1 MNKENRQNEERM
13 EDFESFFEVSL
24 QQYRPGEVVRGTIV
38 DIRDDKGLVN
48 FGYKTE
54 GVVSMSELEG
64 AKVGDEVE
72 LSIVKMNNDGVILSK
87 KAINAKG
94 DFSAIKEKE
103 SSGIPVEVKITEFV
117 SNDKTKGY
125 RGRVGE
131 IEAFIPEN
139 LIDINLKEID
149 PAKFINK
156 VLLAKVLRVH
166 GGKKQ
171 SVVVSPRHHLVEEAK
186 KKKDEF
192 FNKYKVGDSIKG
204 VVKTLKDYGAFISLG
219 GIDGFLHKNEMSWGR
234 VKNPAKFLAEND
246 NVEVVILEID
256 KDTSKVAV
264 GMKQLQNDP
273 WDNAEKK
280 YPEGSSVKGTVVA
293 RKRAGYVVEIADG
306 IDGFVPNEEIG
317 WLKHSKSTL
326 NIKDMVEGRVI
337 GYDNERKRVIMSVKD
352 LQDNPWTTLKKEHP
366 EGSVVK
372 GTIKS
377 ITDFGLFIDFG
388 SILDGLVRKSDVS
401 WREEIADLNTVYKVG
416 DTVEA
421 KILNIDEDKERI
433 SLGIKQ
439 LEANPWKEVTKLL
452 PQGKSVDVKITAVS
466 KQGLEVE
473 LPLEMKGIIAVNDL
487 DPAKASVDMYNVGD
501 TVTATVI
508 KADNKEKQVILS
520 IKKYLQDSERRETK
534 EYMKKM
540 ETSEDSGFGN
550 IFMDKFDKQ
559 VK

>member
-1 MNKENRQNEERM
+1 MNNENRQNEERM
-13 EDFESFFEVSL
+13 EDFESFFEESL
-24 QQYRPGEVVRGTIV
+24 QQYRPGEVVKGNIVEIRG
-38 DIRDDKGLVN
+38 DKGLIN

-54 GVVSMSELEG
+54 GVVDMSELDG

-103 SSGIPVEVKITEFV
+103 TSGAPVEVKITEFV

-139 LIDINLKEID
+139 LIDINLRDID

-171 SVVVSPRHHLVEEAK
+171 SVIVSPRHHLLDEVK

-192 FNKYKVGDSIKG
+192 FTKYKVGDSIKG

-234 VKNPAKFLAEND
+234 VKNPAKFLTEND

-256 KDTSKVAV
+256 KDTNKVAV

-273 WDNAEKK
+273 WDEAAKK

-293 RKRAGYVVEIADG
+293 RKRAGYVVEIAEG

-317 WLKHSKSTL
+317 WLKHTKSTL

-372 GTIKS
+372 GTIKN
-377 ITDFGLFIDFG
+377 ITDFGLFVDFG
-388 SILDGLVRKSDVS
+388 SFLDGLVRKNDVS

-452 PQGKSVDVKITAVS
+452 PQGKAVEVKITAVN

-520 IKKYLQDSERRETK
+520 IKKYLQESERRETK

-550 IFMDKFDKQ
+550 IFMDKFDK
-559 VK
+559 

>member
-273 WDNAEKK
+273 WDNAEKN

-452 PQGKSVDVKITAVS
+452 PQGKAVEVKITAVN

-550 IFMDKFDKQ
+550 IFMDKFDK
-559 VK
+559 

>member
-1 MNKENRQNEERM
+1 MNNENRQNEERM
-13 EDFESFFEVSL
+13 EDFESFFEESL
-24 QQYRPGEVVRGTIV
+24 QQYRPGEVVKGNIVEIRG
-38 DIRDDKGLVN
+38 DKGLIN

-54 GVVSMSELEG
+54 GVVDMSELDG

-103 SSGIPVEVKITEFV
+103 TSGAPVEVKITEFV

-139 LIDINLKEID
+139 LIDINLKDID

-171 SVVVSPRHHLVEEAK
+171 SVIVSPRHHLLDEVK

-192 FNKYKVGDSIKG
+192 FTKYKVGDSIKG

-256 KDTSKVAV
+256 KDTNKVAV

-273 WDNAEKK
+273 WDEAAKK

-293 RKRAGYVVEIADG
+293 RKRAGYVVEIAEG

-317 WLKHSKSTL
+317 WLKHTKSTL

-372 GTIKS
+372 GTIKN
-377 ITDFGLFIDFG
+377 ITDFGLFVDFG
-388 SILDGLVRKSDVS
+388 SFLDGLVRKNDVS

-452 PQGKSVDVKITAVS
+452 PQGKAVEVKITAVN

-550 IFMDKFDKQ
+550 IFMDKFDK
-559 VK
+559 

>member
-1 MNKENRQNEERM
+1 MNNENRQNEERM
-13 EDFESFFEVSL
+13 EDFESFFEESL
-24 QQYRPGEVVRGTIV
+24 QQYRPGEVVKGNIVEIRG
-38 DIRDDKGLVN
+38 DKGLIN

-54 GVVSMSELEG
+54 GVVDMSELDG

-103 SSGIPVEVKITEFV
+103 TSGAPVEVKITEFV

-139 LIDINLKEID
+139 LIDINLKDID

-171 SVVVSPRHHLVEEAK
+171 SVVVSPRHHLLDEVK

-192 FNKYKVGDSIKG
+192 FTKYKVGDSIKG

-256 KDTSKVAV
+256 KDTNKVAV

-273 WDNAEKK
+273 WDEAAKK

-293 RKRAGYVVEIADG
+293 RKRAGYVVEIAEG

-317 WLKHSKSTL
+317 WLKHTKSTL

-366 EGSVVK
+366 EGSIVK
-372 GTIKS
+372 GTIKN
-377 ITDFGLFIDFG
+377 ITDFGLFVDFG
-388 SILDGLVRKSDVS
+388 SFLDGLVRKNDVS

-452 PQGKSVDVKITAVS
+452 PQGKSVEVKITAVN

-550 IFMDKFDKQ
+550 IFMDKFDK
-559 VK
+559 

>member
-1 MNKENRQNEERM
+1 MNNENRQNEERM
-13 EDFESFFEVSL
+13 EDFESFFEESL
-24 QQYRPGEVVRGTIV
+24 QQYRPGEVVKGNIVEIRG
-38 DIRDDKGLVN
+38 DKGLIN

-54 GVVSMSELEG
+54 GVVDMSELDG

-103 SSGIPVEVKITEFV
+103 TSGAPVEVKITEFV

-139 LIDINLKEID
+139 LIDINLKDID

-171 SVVVSPRHHLVEEAK
+171 SVIVSPRHHLLDEVK

-192 FNKYKVGDSIKG
+192 FTKYKVGDSIKG

-256 KDTSKVAV
+256 KDTNKVAV

-273 WDNAEKK
+273 WDEAAKK

-293 RKRAGYVVEIADG
+293 RKRAGYVVEIAEG

-317 WLKHSKSTL
+317 WLKHTKSTL

-372 GTIKS
+372 GTIKN
-377 ITDFGLFIDFG
+377 ITDFGLFVDFG
-388 SILDGLVRKSDVS
+388 SFLDGLVRKNDVS

-452 PQGKSVDVKITAVS
+452 PQGKAVEVKITAVN

-520 IKKYLQDSERRETK
+520 IKKYLQESERRETK

-550 IFMDKFDKQ
+550 IFMDKFDK
-559 VK
+559 

>member
-1 MNKENRQNEERM
+1 MNNENRQTEERM
-13 EDFESFFEVSL
+13 EDFESFFEESL
-24 QQYRPGEVVRGTIV
+24 QQYRPGEVVKGTIV
-38 DIRDDKGLVN
+38 EIRGDKGLIN

-54 GVVSMSELEG
+54 GVVEMSELDG

-103 SSGIPVEVKITEFV
+103 TSGVPVEVRVTEFI

-125 RGRVGE
+125 RGKVGE

-139 LIDINLKEID
+139 LIDINLKDID
-149 PAKFINK
+149 PAKFVNK
-156 VLLAKVLRVH
+156 LLLAKVLRVH

-171 SVVVSPRHHLVEEAK
+171 SVVVSPRHYLLDEAK

-192 FNKYKVGDSIKG
+192 FEKYKVGDSIKG
-204 VVKTLKDYGAFISLG
+204 IVKTLKDYGAFISLG

-256 KDTSKVAV
+256 KDSSKVAV
-264 GMKQLQNDP
+264 GMKQLQKDP
-273 WDNAEKK
+273 WSDAAKK

-293 RKRAGYVVEIADG
+293 RKRAGYVVEIAEG

-317 WLKHSKSTL
+317 WLKHTKSTL
-326 NIKDMVEGRVI
+326 NIKDVVEGRVI
-337 GYDNERKRVIMSVKD
+337 GYDNDRKRVIMSVKD

-372 GTIKS
+372 GTIKN
-377 ITDFGLFIDFG
+377 ITDFGLFVDFG
-388 SILDGLVRKSDVS
+388 SLLDGLVRKNDVS
-401 WREEIADLNTVYKVG
+401 WREDIEDLNTVYKVG

-452 PQGKSVDVKITAVS
+452 PQGKSVDVKISAVS

-473 LPLEMKGIIAVNDL
+473 LPLEMKGIIPVNDL
-487 DPAKASVDMYNVGD
+487 DPAKASVEMYNVGD

-540 ETSEDSGFGN
+540 ETSEDTGFGN
-550 IFMDKFDKQ
+550 IFMDKFNK
-559 VK
+559 

>member
-1 MNKENRQNEERM
+1 MNNENRQNEERM
-13 EDFESFFEVSL
+13 EDFESFFEESL
-24 QQYRPGEVVRGTIV
+24 QQYRPGEVVKGNIVEIRG
-38 DIRDDKGLVN
+38 DKGLIN

-54 GVVSMSELEG
+54 GVVDMSELDG

-103 SSGIPVEVKITEFV
+103 TSGAPVEVKITEFV

-139 LIDINLKEID
+139 LIDINLKDID

-171 SVVVSPRHHLVEEAK
+171 SVIVSPRHHLLDEVK

-192 FNKYKVGDSIKG
+192 FTKYKVGDSIKG

-234 VKNPAKFLAEND
+234 VKNPAKFLTEND

-256 KDTSKVAV
+256 KDTNKVAV

-273 WDNAEKK
+273 WDEAAKK

-293 RKRAGYVVEIADG
+293 RKRAGYVVEIAEG

-317 WLKHSKSTL
+317 WLKHTKSTL

-352 LQDNPWTTLKKEHP
+352 LQDNPWTILKKEHP

-372 GTIKS
+372 GTIKN
-377 ITDFGLFIDFG
+377 ITDFGIFVDFG
-388 SILDGLVRKSDVS
+388 SFLDGLVRKNDVS
-401 WREEIADLNTVYKVG
+401 WREEIADLNAVYKVG

-452 PQGKSVDVKITAVS
+452 PQGKAVEVKITAVN

-550 IFMDKFDKQ
+550 IFMDKFDK
-559 VK
+559 

>member
-1 MNKENRQNEERM
+1 MNNENRQNEERM
-13 EDFESFFEVSL
+13 EDFESFFEESL
-24 QQYRPGEVVRGTIV
+24 QQYRPGEVVKGNIVEIRG
-38 DIRDDKGLVN
+38 DKGLIN

-54 GVVSMSELEG
+54 GVVDMSELDG

-103 SSGIPVEVKITEFV
+103 TSGAPVEVKITEFV

-139 LIDINLKEID
+139 LIDINLKDID

-171 SVVVSPRHHLVEEAK
+171 SVVVSPRHHLLDEVK

-192 FNKYKVGDSIKG
+192 FTKYKVGDSIKG

-234 VKNPAKFLAEND
+234 VKNPAKFLTEND

-256 KDTSKVAV
+256 KDTNKVAV

-273 WDNAEKK
+273 WDEAAKK

-293 RKRAGYVVEIADG
+293 RKRAGYVVEIAEG

-317 WLKHSKSTL
+317 WLKHTKSTL

-372 GTIKS
+372 GTIKN
-377 ITDFGLFIDFG
+377 ITDFGLFVDFG
-388 SILDGLVRKSDVS
+388 SFLDGLVRKNDVS

-452 PQGKSVDVKITAVS
+452 PQGKAVEVKITAVN

-550 IFMDKFDKQ
+550 IFMDKFDK
-559 VK
+559 

>member
-1 MNKENRQNEERM
+1 MNNENRQNEERM
-13 EDFESFFEVSL
+13 EDFESFFEESL
-24 QQYRPGEVVRGTIV
+24 QQYRPGEVVKGNIVEIRG
-38 DIRDDKGLVN
+38 DKGLIN

-54 GVVSMSELEG
+54 GVVDMSELDG

-103 SSGIPVEVKITEFV
+103 TSGAPVEVKITEFV

-139 LIDINLKEID
+139 LIDINLKDID

-171 SVVVSPRHHLVEEAK
+171 SVIVSPRHHLLDEVK

-192 FNKYKVGDSIKG
+192 FTKYKVGDSIKG

-219 GIDGFLHKNEMSWGR
+219 SIDGFLHKNEMSWGR

-256 KDTSKVAV
+256 KDTNKVAV

-273 WDNAEKK
+273 WDEAAKK

-293 RKRAGYVVEIADG
+293 RKRAGYVVEIAEG

-317 WLKHSKSTL
+317 WLKHTKSTL

-372 GTIKS
+372 GTIKN
-377 ITDFGLFIDFG
+377 ITDFGLFVDFG
-388 SILDGLVRKSDVS
+388 SFLDGLVRKNDVS

-452 PQGKSVDVKITAVS
+452 PQGKAVEVKITAVN

-550 IFMDKFDKQ
+550 IFMDKFDK
-559 VK
+559 

>member
-1 MNKENRQNEERM
+1 MNNENRQNEERM
-13 EDFESFFEVSL
+13 EDFESFFEESL
-24 QQYRPGEVVRGTIV
+24 QQYRPGEVVKGNIVEIRG
-38 DIRDDKGLVN
+38 DKGLIN

-54 GVVSMSELEG
+54 GVVDMSELDG

-103 SSGIPVEVKITEFV
+103 TSGAPVEVKITEFV

-139 LIDINLKEID
+139 LIDINLKDID

-171 SVVVSPRHHLVEEAK
+171 SVIVSPRHHLLDEVK

-192 FNKYKVGDSIKG
+192 FTKYKVGDSIKG

-234 VKNPAKFLAEND
+234 VKNPAKFLTEND

-256 KDTSKVAV
+256 KDTNKVAV

-273 WDNAEKK
+273 WDEAAKK

-293 RKRAGYVVEIADG
+293 RKRAGYVVEIAEG

-317 WLKHSKSTL
+317 WLKHTKSTL

-372 GTIKS
+372 GTIKN
-377 ITDFGLFIDFG
+377 ITDFGLFVDFG
-388 SILDGLVRKSDVS
+388 SFLDGLVRKNDVS

-452 PQGKSVDVKITAVS
+452 PQGKAVEVKITAVN

-520 IKKYLQDSERRETK
+520 IKKYLQESERRETK

-550 IFMDKFDKQ
+550 IFMDKFDK
-559 VK
+559 

>member
-1 MNKENRQNEERM
+1 MNNENRQNEERM
-13 EDFESFFEVSL
+13 EDFESFFEESL
-24 QQYRPGEVVRGTIV
+24 QQYRPGEVVKGNIVEIRG
-38 DIRDDKGLVN
+38 DKGLIN

-54 GVVSMSELEG
+54 GVVDMSELDG

-103 SSGIPVEVKITEFV
+103 TSGAPVEVKITEFV

-139 LIDINLKEID
+139 LIDINLKDID

-171 SVVVSPRHHLVEEAK
+171 SVVVSPRHHLLDEVK

-192 FNKYKVGDSIKG
+192 FTKYKVGDSIKG

-256 KDTSKVAV
+256 KDTNKVAV

-273 WDNAEKK
+273 WDEAAKK

-293 RKRAGYVVEIADG
+293 RKRAGYVVEIAEG

-317 WLKHSKSTL
+317 WLKHTKSTL

-372 GTIKS
+372 GTIKN
-377 ITDFGLFIDFG
+377 ITDFGLFVDFG
-388 SILDGLVRKSDVS
+388 SFLDGLVRKNDVS

-452 PQGKSVDVKITAVS
+452 PQGKSVEVKITAVN

-520 IKKYLQDSERRETK
+520 IKKYLQESERRETK

-550 IFMDKFDKQ
+550 IFMDKFDK
-559 VK
+559 

>member
-1 MNKENRQNEERM
+1 MNNENRQNEERM
-13 EDFESFFEVSL
+13 EDFESFFEESL
-24 QQYRPGEVVRGTIV
+24 QQYRSGEVVKGNIVEIRG
-38 DIRDDKGLVN
+38 DKGLIN

-54 GVVSMSELEG
+54 GVVDMSELDG

-103 SSGIPVEVKITEFV
+103 TSGAPVEVKITEFV
-117 SNDKTKGY
+117 SNNKTKGY

-139 LIDINLKEID
+139 LIDINLKDID

-171 SVVVSPRHHLVEEAK
+171 SVVVSPRHHLLDEVK

-192 FNKYKVGDSIKG
+192 FTKYKVGDSIKG

-234 VKNPAKFLAEND
+234 VKNPAKFLTEND

-256 KDTSKVAV
+256 KDTNKVAV

-273 WDNAEKK
+273 WDEAAKK

-293 RKRAGYVVEIADG
+293 RKRAGYVVEIAEG

-317 WLKHSKSTL
+317 WLKHTKSTL

-372 GTIKS
+372 GTIKN
-377 ITDFGLFIDFG
+377 ITDFGLFVDFG
-388 SILDGLVRKSDVS
+388 SFLDGLVRKNDVS

-452 PQGKSVDVKITAVS
+452 PQGKAVEVKITAVN

-550 IFMDKFDKQ
+550 IFMDKFDK
-559 VK
+559 

>member
-273 WDNAEKK
+273 WDNAEKN

-401 WREEIADLNTVYKVG
+401 WREEIADLNTIYKVG

-550 IFMDKFDKQ
+550 IFMDKFDK
-559 VK
+559 

>member
-1 MNKENRQNEERM
+1 MNNENRQNEERM
-13 EDFESFFEVSL
+13 EDFESFFEESL
-24 QQYRPGEVVRGTIV
+24 QQYRPGEVVKGNIVEIRG
-38 DIRDDKGLVN
+38 DKGLIN

-54 GVVSMSELEG
+54 GVVDMSELDG

-103 SSGIPVEVKITEFV
+103 TSGAPVEVKITEFV

-131 IEAFIPEN
+131 IEAFIPES
-139 LIDINLKEID
+139 LIDINLKDID

-171 SVVVSPRHHLVEEAK
+171 SVVVSPRHHLLDEVK

-192 FNKYKVGDSIKG
+192 FTKYKVGDSIKG

-234 VKNPAKFLAEND
+234 VKNPAKFLTEND

-256 KDTSKVAV
+256 KDTNKVAV

-273 WDNAEKK
+273 WDEAAKK

-293 RKRAGYVVEIADG
+293 RKRAGYVVEIAEG

-317 WLKHSKSTL
+317 WLKHTKSTL

-372 GTIKS
+372 GTIKN
-377 ITDFGLFIDFG
+377 ITDFGLFVDFG
-388 SILDGLVRKSDVS
+388 SFLDGLVRKNDVS

-452 PQGKSVDVKITAVS
+452 PPGKAVEVKITAVN

-487 DPAKASVDMYNVGD
+487 DPAKASVDMYNIGD

-550 IFMDKFDKQ
+550 IFMDKFDK
-559 VK
+559 

>member
-1 MNKENRQNEERM
+1 MNNENRQNEERM
-13 EDFESFFEVSL
+13 EDFESFFEESL
-24 QQYRPGEVVRGTIV
+24 QQYRPGEVVKGNIVEIRG
-38 DIRDDKGLVN
+38 DKGLIN

-54 GVVSMSELEG
+54 GVVDMSELDG

-103 SSGIPVEVKITEFV
+103 TSGAPVEVKITEFV

-139 LIDINLKEID
+139 LIDINLKDID

-171 SVVVSPRHHLVEEAK
+171 SVIVSPRHHLLDEVK

-192 FNKYKVGDSIKG
+192 FTKYKVGDSIKG

-234 VKNPAKFLAEND
+234 VKNPAKFLTEND

-256 KDTSKVAV
+256 KDTNKVAV

-273 WDNAEKK
+273 WDEAAKK

-293 RKRAGYVVEIADG
+293 RKRAGYVVEIAEG

-317 WLKHSKSTL
+317 WLKHTKSTL

-372 GTIKS
+372 GTIKN
-377 ITDFGLFIDFG
+377 ITDFGLFVDFG
-388 SILDGLVRKSDVS
+388 SFLDGLVRKNDVS

-452 PQGKSVDVKITAVS
+452 PQGKAVEVKITAVN

-550 IFMDKFDKQ
+550 IFMDKFDK
-559 VK
+559 

>member
-273 WDNAEKK
+273 WDNAEKN

-326 NIKDMVEGRVI
+326 NIKDMVVGRVI

-388 SILDGLVRKSDVS
+388 SFLDGLVRKSDVS

-520 IKKYLQDSERRETK
+520 IKKYLHDSERRETK

-550 IFMDKFDKQ
+550 IFMDKFDK
-559 VK
+559 

>member
-1 MNKENRQNEERM
+1 MNNENRQNEERM
-13 EDFESFFEVSL
+13 EDFESFFEESL
-24 QQYRPGEVVRGTIV
+24 QQYRPGEVVKGNIVEIRG
-38 DIRDDKGLVN
+38 DKGLIN

-54 GVVSMSELEG
+54 GVVDMSELDG

-103 SSGIPVEVKITEFV
+103 TSGAPVEVKITEFV

-139 LIDINLKEID
+139 LIDINLKDID

-171 SVVVSPRHHLVEEAK
+171 SVVVSPRHHLLDEVK

-192 FNKYKVGDSIKG
+192 FTKYKVGDSIKG

-234 VKNPAKFLAEND
+234 VKNPAKFLTEND

-256 KDTSKVAV
+256 KDTNKVAV

-273 WDNAEKK
+273 WDEAAKK

-293 RKRAGYVVEIADG
+293 RKRAGYVVEIAEG

-317 WLKHSKSTL
+317 WLKHTKSTL

-372 GTIKS
+372 GTIKN
-377 ITDFGLFIDFG
+377 ITDFGLFVDFG
-388 SILDGLVRKSDVS
+388 SFLDGLVRKNDVS

-452 PQGKSVDVKITAVS
+452 PQGKAVEVKITAVN

-487 DPAKASVDMYNVGD
+487 DPSKASVDMYNVGD

-550 IFMDKFDKQ
+550 IFMDKFDK
-559 VK
+559 

>member
-64 AKVGDEVE
+64 AKVGDEIE

-273 WDNAEKK
+273 WDNAEKN

-388 SILDGLVRKSDVS
+388 SFLDGLVRKSDVS

-452 PQGKSVDVKITAVS
+452 PQGKSVEVKITAVS

-550 IFMDKFDKQ
+550 IFMDKFDK
-559 VK
+559 

>member
-1 MNKENRQNEERM
+1 MNNENRQNEERM
-13 EDFESFFEVSL
+13 EDFESFFEESL
-24 QQYRPGEVVRGTIV
+24 QQYRPGEVVKGTIV
-38 DIRDDKGLVN
+38 EIRGDKGLIN

-54 GVVSMSELEG
+54 GVVEMSELDG

-103 SSGIPVEVKITEFV
+103 TSGVPVEVRVTEFI

-125 RGRVGE
+125 RGKVGE

-139 LIDINLKEID
+139 LIDINLKDID
-149 PAKFINK
+149 PAKFVNK
-156 VLLAKVLRVH
+156 LLLAKVLRVH

-171 SVVVSPRHHLVEEAK
+171 SVVVSPRHYLLDEAK

-192 FNKYKVGDSIKG
+192 FEKYKVGDSIKG
-204 VVKTLKDYGAFISLG
+204 IVKTLKDYGAFISLG

-256 KDTSKVAV
+256 KDSSKVAV
-264 GMKQLQNDP
+264 GMKQLQKDP
-273 WDNAEKK
+273 WSDAAKK

-293 RKRAGYVVEIADG
+293 RKRAGYVVEIAEG

-317 WLKHSKSTL
+317 WLKHTKSTL
-326 NIKDMVEGRVI
+326 NIKDVVEGRVI
-337 GYDNERKRVIMSVKD
+337 GYDNDRKRVIMSVKD

-372 GTIKS
+372 GTIKN
-377 ITDFGLFIDFG
+377 ITDFGLFVDFG
-388 SILDGLVRKSDVS
+388 SLLDGLVRKNDVS
-401 WREEIADLNTVYKVG
+401 WREDIEDLNTVYKVG

-452 PQGKSVDVKITAVS
+452 PQGKSVDVKISAVS

-473 LPLEMKGIIAVNDL
+473 LPLEMKGIIPVNDL
-487 DPAKASVDMYNVGD
+487 DPAKASVEMYNVGD

-540 ETSEDSGFGN
+540 ETSEDTGFGN
-550 IFMDKFDKQ
+550 IFMDKFNK
-559 VK
+559 

>member
-1 MNKENRQNEERM
+1 MNNENRQNEERM
-13 EDFESFFEVSL
+13 EDFESFFEESL
-24 QQYRPGEVVRGTIV
+24 QQYRHGEVVKGNIVEIRG
-38 DIRDDKGLVN
+38 DKGLIN

-54 GVVSMSELEG
+54 GVVDMSELDG

-103 SSGIPVEVKITEFV
+103 TSGAPVEVKITEFV

-139 LIDINLKEID
+139 LIDINLKDID

-171 SVVVSPRHHLVEEAK
+171 SVIVSPRHHLLDEVK

-192 FNKYKVGDSIKG
+192 FTKYKVGDSIKG

-234 VKNPAKFLAEND
+234 VKNPAKFLTEND

-256 KDTSKVAV
+256 KDTNKVAV

-273 WDNAEKK
+273 WDEAAKK

-293 RKRAGYVVEIADG
+293 RKRAGYVVEIAEG

-317 WLKHSKSTL
+317 WLKHTKSTL

-372 GTIKS
+372 GTIKN
-377 ITDFGLFIDFG
+377 ITDFGLFVDFG
-388 SILDGLVRKSDVS
+388 SFLDGLVRKNDVS

-452 PQGKSVDVKITAVS
+452 PQGKAVEVKITAVN

-540 ETSEDSGFGN
+540 ETNEDTGFGN
-550 IFMDKFDKQ
+550 IFMDKFNK
-559 VK
+559 

>member
-1 MNKENRQNEERM
+1 MNNENRQNEERM
-13 EDFESFFEVSL
+13 EDFESFFEESL
-24 QQYRPGEVVRGTIV
+24 QQYRPGEVVKGNIVEIRG
-38 DIRDDKGLVN
+38 DKGLIN

-54 GVVSMSELEG
+54 GVVDMSELDG

-103 SSGIPVEVKITEFV
+103 TSGAPVEVKITEFV

-139 LIDINLKEID
+139 LIDINLKDID

-171 SVVVSPRHHLVEEAK
+171 SVVVSPRHHLLDEVK

-192 FNKYKVGDSIKG
+192 FTKYKVGDSIKG

-256 KDTSKVAV
+256 KDTNKVAV

-273 WDNAEKK
+273 WDEAAKK

-293 RKRAGYVVEIADG
+293 RKRAGYVVEIAEG

-317 WLKHSKSTL
+317 WLKHTKSTL

-372 GTIKS
+372 GTIKN
-377 ITDFGLFIDFG
+377 ITDFGLFVDFG
-388 SILDGLVRKSDVS
+388 SFLDGLVRKNDVS

-452 PQGKSVDVKITAVS
+452 PQGKSVEVKITAVN

-550 IFMDKFDKQ
+550 IFMDKFDK
-559 VK
+559 

>member
-1 MNKENRQNEERM
+1 MNNENRQNEERM
-13 EDFESFFEVSL
+13 EDFESFFEESL
-24 QQYRPGEVVRGTIV
+24 QQYRPGEVVKGNIVEIRG
-38 DIRDDKGLVN
+38 DKGLIN

-54 GVVSMSELEG
+54 GVVDMSELDG

-103 SSGIPVEVKITEFV
+103 TSGAPVEVKITEFV

-139 LIDINLKEID
+139 LIDINLKDID

-171 SVVVSPRHHLVEEAK
+171 SVVVSPRHHLLDEVK

-192 FNKYKVGDSIKG
+192 FTKYKVGDSIKG

-234 VKNPAKFLAEND
+234 VKNPAKFLTEND

-256 KDTSKVAV
+256 KDTNKVAV

-273 WDNAEKK
+273 WDEASKK

-293 RKRAGYVVEIADG
+293 RKRAGYVVEIAEG

-317 WLKHSKSTL
+317 WLKHTKSTL

-372 GTIKS
+372 GTIKN
-377 ITDFGLFIDFG
+377 ITDFGLFVDFG
-388 SILDGLVRKSDVS
+388 SFLDGLVRKNDVS

-452 PQGKSVDVKITAVS
+452 PQGKSVEVKITAVN

-550 IFMDKFDKQ
+550 IFMDKFDK
-559 VK
+559 

>member
-273 WDNAEKK
+273 WDNAEKN

-487 DPAKASVDMYNVGD
+487 DPVKASVDMYNVGD

-520 IKKYLQDSERRETK
+520 IKKYLHDSERRETK

-550 IFMDKFDKQ
+550 IFMDKFDK
-559 VK
+559 

>member
-1 MNKENRQNEERM
+1 MNNENRQNEERM
-13 EDFESFFEVSL
+13 EDFESFFEESL
-24 QQYRPGEVVRGTIV
+24 QQYRPGEVVKGNIVEIRG
-38 DIRDDKGLVN
+38 DKGLIN

-54 GVVSMSELEG
+54 GVVDMSELDG

-103 SSGIPVEVKITEFV
+103 TSGAPVEVKITEFV

-139 LIDINLKEID
+139 LIDINLKDID

-171 SVVVSPRHHLVEEAK
+171 SVVVSPRHHLLDEVK

-192 FNKYKVGDSIKG
+192 FTKYKVGDSIKG

-256 KDTSKVAV
+256 KDTNKVAV

-273 WDNAEKK
+273 WDEAAKK

-293 RKRAGYVVEIADG
+293 RKRAGYVVEIAEG

-317 WLKHSKSTL
+317 WLKHTKSTL

-372 GTIKS
+372 GTIKN
-377 ITDFGLFIDFG
+377 ITDFGLFVDFG
-388 SILDGLVRKSDVS
+388 SFLDGLVRKNDVS

-452 PQGKSVDVKITAVS
+452 PQGKSVEVKITAVN

-508 KADNKEKQVILS
+508 KVDNKEKQVILS

-550 IFMDKFDKQ
+550 IFMDKFDK
-559 VK
+559 

>member
-273 WDNAEKK
+273 WDNAEKN

-352 LQDNPWTTLKKEHP
+352 LQNNPWTTLRKEHP

-401 WREEIADLNTVYKVG
+401 WREEIADLNTIYKVG

-520 IKKYLQDSERRETK
+520 IKKYLHDSERRETK

-550 IFMDKFDKQ
+550 IFMDKFDK
-559 VK
+559 

>member
-273 WDNAEKK
+273 WDNAEKN

-550 IFMDKFDKQ
+550 IFMDKFDK
-559 VK
+559 

>member
-1 MNKENRQNEERM
+1 MNNENRQNEERM
-13 EDFESFFEVSL
+13 EDFESFFEESL
-24 QQYRPGEVVRGTIV
+24 QQYRPGEVVKGNIVEIRG
-38 DIRDDKGLVN
+38 DKGLIN

-54 GVVSMSELEG
+54 GVVDMSELDG

-103 SSGIPVEVKITEFV
+103 TSGAPVEVRITEFV

-139 LIDINLKEID
+139 LIDINLKDID

-171 SVVVSPRHHLVEEAK
+171 SVVVSPRHHLLDEVK

-192 FNKYKVGDSIKG
+192 FTKYKVGDSIKG

-256 KDTSKVAV
+256 KDTNKVAV

-273 WDNAEKK
+273 WDEAAKK

-293 RKRAGYVVEIADG
+293 RKRAGYVVEIAEG

-317 WLKHSKSTL
+317 WLKHTKSTL

-372 GTIKS
+372 GTIKN
-377 ITDFGLFIDFG
+377 ITDFGLFVDFG
-388 SILDGLVRKSDVS
+388 SFLDGLVRKNDVS

-452 PQGKSVDVKITAVS
+452 PQGKSVEVKITAVN

-508 KADNKEKQVILS
+508 KVDNKEKQVILS

-540 ETSEDSGFGN
+540 ETSEDTGFGN
-550 IFMDKFDKQ
+550 IFMDKFDK
-559 VK
+559 

>member
-1 MNKENRQNEERM
+1 MNNENRQNEERM
-13 EDFESFFEVSL
+13 EDFESFFEESL
-24 QQYRPGEVVRGTIV
+24 QQYRPGEVVKGNIVEIRG
-38 DIRDDKGLVN
+38 DKGLIN

-54 GVVSMSELEG
+54 GVVDMSELDG

-273 WDNAEKK
+273 WDNAEKN

-550 IFMDKFDKQ
+550 IFMDKFDK
-559 VK
+559 

>member
-1 MNKENRQNEERM
+1 MNNENRQNEERM
-13 EDFESFFEVSL
+13 EDFESFFEESL
-24 QQYRPGEVVRGTIV
+24 QQYRPGEVVKGNIVEIRG
-38 DIRDDKGLVN
+38 DKGLIN

-54 GVVSMSELEG
+54 GVVDMSELDG

-103 SSGIPVEVKITEFV
+103 TSGAPVEVKITEFV

-139 LIDINLKEID
+139 LIDINLKDID

-171 SVVVSPRHHLVEEAK
+171 SVVVSPRHHLLDEVK

-192 FNKYKVGDSIKG
+192 FTKYKVGDSIKG

-219 GIDGFLHKNEMSWGR
+219 SIDGFLHKNEMSWGR

-256 KDTSKVAV
+256 KDTNKVAV

-273 WDNAEKK
+273 WDEAAKK

-293 RKRAGYVVEIADG
+293 RKRAGYVVEIAEG

-317 WLKHSKSTL
+317 WLKHTKSTL

-416 DTVEA
+416 DTIEA

-550 IFMDKFDKQ
+550 IFMDKFDK
-559 VK
+559 

>member
-273 WDNAEKK
+273 WDNAEKN

-520 IKKYLQDSERRETK
+520 IKKYLHDSERRETK

-550 IFMDKFDKQ
+550 IFMDKFDK
-559 VK
+559 

>member
-1 MNKENRQNEERM
+1 MNNENRQNEERM
-13 EDFESFFEVSL
+13 EDFESFFEESL
-24 QQYRPGEVVRGTIV
+24 QQYRPGEVVKGNIVEIRG
-38 DIRDDKGLVN
+38 DKGLIN

-54 GVVSMSELEG
+54 GVVDMSELDG

-103 SSGIPVEVKITEFV
+103 TSGAPVEVKITEFV

-139 LIDINLKEID
+139 LIDINLKDID

-171 SVVVSPRHHLVEEAK
+171 SVVVSPRHHLLDEVK

-192 FNKYKVGDSIKG
+192 FTKYKVGDSIKG

-219 GIDGFLHKNEMSWGR
+219 SIDGFLHKNEMSWGR

-256 KDTSKVAV
+256 KDTNKVAV

-273 WDNAEKK
+273 WDEAAKK

-293 RKRAGYVVEIADG
+293 RKRAGYVVEIAEG

-317 WLKHSKSTL
+317 WLKHTKSTL

-372 GTIKS
+372 GTIKN
-377 ITDFGLFIDFG
+377 ITDFGLFVDFG
-388 SILDGLVRKSDVS
+388 SFLDGLVRKNDVS

-452 PQGKSVDVKITAVS
+452 PQGKAVEVKITAVN

-487 DPAKASVDMYNVGD
+487 DPAKASVDMYNIGD

-550 IFMDKFDKQ
+550 IFMDKFDK
-559 VK
+559 

>member
-1 MNKENRQNEERM
+1 MNNENRQNEERM
-13 EDFESFFEVSL
+13 EDFESFFEESL
-24 QQYRPGEVVRGTIV
+24 QQYRPGEVVKGTIV
-38 DIRDDKGLVN
+38 EIRGDKGLIN

-54 GVVSMSELEG
+54 GVVDMSELDG

-103 SSGIPVEVKITEFV
+103 TNGTPVEVKITEFV

-139 LIDINLKEID
+139 LIDINLKDID

-156 VLLAKVLRVH
+156 VLLARVLRVH

-171 SVVVSPRHHLVEEAK
+171 SVVVSPRHHLLDEVK

-192 FNKYKVGDSIKG
+192 FTKYKVGDSIKG

-256 KDTSKVAV
+256 KDTNKVAV

-273 WDNAEKK
+273 WDEAAKK

-293 RKRAGYVVEIADG
+293 RKRAGYVVEIAEG

-317 WLKHSKSTL
+317 WLKHTKSTL

-372 GTIKS
+372 GTIKN
-377 ITDFGLFIDFG
+377 ITDFGLFVDFG
-388 SILDGLVRKSDVS
+388 SFLDGLVRKNDVS

-550 IFMDKFDKQ
+550 IFMDKFDK
-559 VK
+559 

>member
-131 IEAFIPEN
+131 IEAFIPEK
-139 LIDINLKEID
+139 LIDINLKEIE
-149 PAKFINK
+149 PAKIINK

-550 IFMDKFDKQ
+550 IFMDKFDK
-559 VK
+559 

>member
-273 WDNAEKK
+273 WDNAEKN

-520 IKKYLQDSERRETK
+520 IKKYIQDSERRETK

-550 IFMDKFDKQ
+550 IFMDKFDK
-559 VK
+559 

>member
-204 VVKTLKDYGAFISLG
+204 IVKTLKDYGAFISLG

-273 WDNAEKK
+273 WDNAEKN

-487 DPAKASVDMYNVGD
+487 DPVKASVDMYNVGD

-550 IFMDKFDKQ
+550 IFMDKFDK
-559 VK
+559 

>member
-1 MNKENRQNEERM
+1 MNNENRQNEERM
-13 EDFESFFEVSL
+13 EDFESFFEESL
-24 QQYRPGEVVRGTIV
+24 QQYRPGEVVKGNIVEIRG
-38 DIRDDKGLVN
+38 DKGLIN

-54 GVVSMSELEG
+54 GVVDMSELDG

-103 SSGIPVEVKITEFV
+103 TSGAPVEVKITEFV

-139 LIDINLKEID
+139 LIDINLKDID

-171 SVVVSPRHHLVEEAK
+171 SVVVSPRHHLLDEVK

-192 FNKYKVGDSIKG
+192 FTKYKVGDSIKG

-256 KDTSKVAV
+256 KDTNKVAV

-273 WDNAEKK
+273 WDEAAKK

-293 RKRAGYVVEIADG
+293 RKRAGYVVEIAEG

-317 WLKHSKSTL
+317 WLKHTKSTL

-372 GTIKS
+372 GTIKN
-377 ITDFGLFIDFG
+377 ITDFGLFVDFG
-388 SILDGLVRKSDVS
+388 SFLDGLVRKNDVS

-452 PQGKSVDVKITAVS
+452 PQGKAVEVKITAVN

-550 IFMDKFDKQ
+550 IFMDKFDK
-559 VK
+559 